1 MSSSP
6 PPPPGSIRPQ
16 PSRASSRHCTAAIA
30 TAEVLPGFWRP
41 GPNASKAYPCGK
53 NDDQTSCAG
62 GAVAGTLGGGYC
74 VDANHTGAL
83 CEACVQPRHHFDGGL
98 ARCAPCPETGGSVT
112 LAAGVVLFVIAGA
125 ALCARAVQRPPL
137 RSMERGAAL
146 VRHMAHTLVAHGLL
160 PKAKIAFTFTQM
172 VYIVPTLFEVTLPP
186 GCSEVWEALSFIE
199 LDWLAV
205 AAPPACYGDF
215 EHRLLIMGLAPIAL
229 ISVVLVG
236 CVAWSLGV
244 SRGVTL
250 SVPATAGLVRGLPI
264 ALLLSFVLV
273 PPVSK
278 YIFSSF
284 DCIQYDVDSSAGL
297 TTSFLRA
304 DASVICQD
312 SVEHQRIF
320 TSALTLSI
328 VWPCGAPI
336 LYVALLWAA
345 QKAIQERKPNRL
357 TRACAF
363 LHTDYQIT
371 YFYWEPLDLVRRIVL
386 TGGLLL
392 IPDRVVTL
400 RLIVALLVSLFFC
413 VALLSCVPFK
423 RHDDNILAVAA
434 AFVLTCIYLGALL
447 VKLHADNES
456 MFMEFVGATLTSGD
470 VSETVSSTFSFE
482 NTEALVIVMLVFIF
496 LVLGFVLAA
505 LLQRL
510 VAQSAVQTLRLASG
524 SVPELTLHDGHVWQ
538 LFLSH
543 VWGSGQVCSH
553 TPYFCRLP
561 PRLPQRHASCPLPL
575 STPSRIR
582 WQSSNGD

>member
-1 MSSSP
+1 M
-6 PPPPGSIRPQ
+6 
-16 PSRASSRHCTAAIA
+16 
-30 TAEVLPGFWRP
+30 
-41 GPNASKAYPCGK
+41 
-53 NDDQTSCAG
+53 
-62 GAVAGTLGGGYC
+62 
-74 VDANHTGAL
+74 
-83 CEACVQPRHHFDGGL
+83 
-98 ARCAPCPETGGSVT
+98 
-112 LAAGVVLFVIAGA
+112 
-125 ALCARAVQRPPL
+125 
-137 RSMERGAAL
+137 
-146 VRHMAHTLVAHGLL
+146 
-160 PKAKIAFTFTQM
+160 
-172 VYIVPTLFEVTLPP
+172 
-186 GCSEVWEALSFIE
+186 
-199 LDWLAV
+199 
-205 AAPPACYGDF
+205 
-215 EHRLLIMGLAPIAL
+215 
-229 ISVVLVG
+229 
-236 CVAWSLGV
+236 
-244 SRGVTL
+244 
-250 SVPATAGLVRGLPI
+250 
-264 ALLLSFVLV
+264 
-273 PPVSK
+273 SK

-336 LYVALLWAA
+336 LYVALLCAA

-400 RLIVALLVSLFFC
+400 RLVVALLVSLFFC

-423 RHDDNILAVAA
+423 RLDDNILAIVA
-434 AFVLTCIYLGALL
+434 AFVLTCFYLGALL

-456 MFMEFVGATLTSGD
+456 ILMEFVGATFTSND
-470 VSETVSSTFSFE
+470 VSEVVSETFSFE
-482 NTEALVIVMLVFIF
+482 STEALVIVMLILIF
-496 LVLGFVLAA
+496 LVLSFVLIT
-505 LLQRL
+505 LVQQL
-510 VAQSAVQTLRLASG
+510 VAQSAVQTFRLASG

-553 TPYFCRLP
+553 TPHFCRLP